1 MIHSFPVRSKY
12 ISLTFEFKLSN
23 MKTFFCTFIVFLSLT
38 AMSQSQYTSEW
49 KQVDSLAALGQSQ
62 TALDLVALVYNQSK
76 AANQADQF
84 VKASLYRMKLEA
96 DFEEDTYEKSIART
110 RLEIQT
116 AKAPVKQI
124 LHSILAQLYWQFYQ
138 NNRWQIL
145 GRSETS
151 NFANDDIK
159 TWDVKKLVAACIEN
173 YTLSLDNKELLKS
186 TPISAYS
193 EILTKQKD
201 SEKFRPTLFDFIAHR
216 AIDFY
221 SSSEAGLTKPANSF
235 LIDEA
240 NYFASSEEF
249 TAFIISSPD
258 TLSFEYQ
265 TIKLIQEVVKAHLTD
280 KDPTALIDAE
290 LERLSFVHDKSIL
303 PEKDSLY
310 LAALFKLESRFKNHP
325 SSTEVAYAIA
335 SQLIS
340 GEAEPAPYFDEN
352 SESPKSTSET
362 HKWNKKQAV
371 EICEAAISRFPD
383 SFGAGNCRSLIETIK
398 QPSLLITTDYASI
411 PAKPALALVNYR
423 NVPKVYFRLLKMD
436 PETDHNLQEMQSEI
450 RLEKYLKIKA
460 EKSWEQSLPDD
471 GDYRDHSAEIKI
483 PSMPSGYY
491 VLLSSSD
498 ASFPAK
504 SAIVIANNFWRTTIS
519 YLSRKNEGNNEI
531 VVLHRDSGQPL
542 AGVKVQP
549 FYRLYNVKARRYEKL
564 AGEVFVTD
572 KSGMVTIPAGNGN
585 ERYNQFY
592 LVFSS
597 KGDQLITENYFS
609 GYFYQND
616 AIRAIVQ
623 TRFFTDRAIYRPG
636 QVIFFKG
643 IVLERTGEDVQLKT
657 NFKTEVGLYDVNGQV
672 VSKQTL
678 TTNDFGSFSGNFSAP
693 AGVLTGQMTIR
704 CETGSVPVQVEEYK
718 RPKFEVIFEPV
729 KGSYKL
735 NETIVAKGKAL
746 AYAGST
752 VSDAKVT
759 YRVVR
764 QANFPYWCWGWR
776 PAPTSDEMEI
786 ANGETLTG
794 SDGSFSVTFKAIPDL
809 ALNRSTNP
817 VFTYRVFADVADI
830 NGESHNCETGIS
842 VGYKALLITADLA
855 DDINLDK
862 GVQFVLTTTNLN
874 GEKEAASG
882 KLTISKLQRP
892 DHVLYTR
899 KWARPDRFTM
909 TKSEFEIDFPGEVF
923 KDEDDVTT
931 WLKETNSFSKD
942 STVYITNFQT
952 PKDSLF
958 WVGPVPEAG
967 SYVIEIKTKDAFGE
981 EVVYKKY
988 FNTFQPKSG
997 KSEASS
1003 PAFFTLLTPV
1013 AEPGEEAK
1021 FLLGTPVKK
1030 AYIIYEILHKNK
1042 VVSREILNL
1051 GNEQKLIRIPI
1062 KEECRGNFAINLFFV
1077 KNNRTFQMGK
1087 VINVPYT
1094 NKKLDI
1100 SFATFRDKLLP
1111 GQEEEWQITLR
1122 DSKGEKAVAEMLA
1135 GMYDASLDAFV
1146 PHQWSFDIF
1155 NYYNGIRSWNA
1166 SQCFGIT
1173 SGNQFYYPQNT
1184 NYPASREYDQLNWFG
1199 LYFDYGGNYGRNRMY
1214 GSVKFVA
1221 PVVADNMSFDM
1232 SAQESLAID
1241 GNTEKNGE
1249 NLAKKEQLPVAAIIT
1264 AEEISKTPKN
1274 SESQPIQIRKDFNE
1288 TAFFFP
1294 QLSTNEKGEIV
1305 IKFKAPE
1312 ALTRWKIMGLAYTKD
1327 LKYGQI
1333 EKTLVTQK
1341 DLMLFTNA
1349 PRFLREGDKMDFAA
1363 KISNISDH
1371 DLSGTAELHF
1381 FDAFT
1386 MKPVDDLL
1394 GLMQSIIPFTAAKG
1408 LNSAVSW
1415 KINIPEGLQAVVYR
1429 ITATAGVFSDGE
1441 EAAIP
1446 VLTNRMLVTESM
1458 PMPVN
1463 GMQTKKFNFEKLTNS
1478 GKTGST
1484 LRNYRLSLEY
1494 TSNPAWYAVQ
1504 ALPYLMEYPYEC
1516 AEQLF
1521 SRYYA
1526 NSLATHIANSDP
1538 KIKRVFESWKSSS
1551 PDALKSNLE
1560 KNEELKSVLLQESP
1574 WVREA
1579 NSESER
1585 KQRIALLFDLNR
1597 MASEQTSALK
1607 KLHDMQYANGGWP
1620 WFAGMPESRYITQH
1634 IVTGLGHLYKLEVL
1648 NPVENSEI
1656 QEMLKKAIE
1665 YLDATVKI
1673 EFEKLKITDKKYLE
1687 NNHLSYDDIQ
1697 YLYARTYFLAD
1708 FPIDTQY
1715 NELLAYYKAQSIK
1728 YWNTQN
1734 NYMKAMIALYLDR
1747 FGEPKTAA
1755 LVMRSLKETALH
1767 NEEMGMYWRNEQRGW
1782 NWYQAPVETQALLIE
1797 AFDEVSNDKPSV
1809 EEMKIWLLKQKQTQD
1824 WKTTKAT
1831 TEAIYALLLRGTSLL
1846 ASDKQVEITLGN
1858 EKVDPYKQDGS
1869 KPEAGTGYFKTNWD
1883 ATAIKPEMGKVTVTN
1898 PNPTVAWGALYWQY
1912 FEQLDKITPAKTP
1925 LSLSKKLFR
1934 EVNTPTGP
1942 VIEPVTESSSVKI
1955 GDKIVVRVELRSD
1968 RDMEYIH
1975 LKDMRAS
1982 AFEPVNV
1989 LSGYRYQDGLGYY
2002 ESTLDASTNF
2012 FIYYL
2017 PKGTYV
2023 FEYKLVATQK
2033 GEFSNGITSVQCMY
2047 APEFSA
2053 HSEGIRVKVE

>member
-1 MIHSFPVRSKY
+1 
-12 ISLTFEFKLSN
+12 
-23 MKTFFCTFIVFLSLT
+23 
-38 AMSQSQYTSEW
+38 MSQSQYTSEW

-62 TALDLVALVYNQSK
+62 TALDLVTLIYNQSK

-124 LHSILAQLYWQFYQ
+124 LHSILAQLYWQYYQ

-159 TWDVKKLVAACIEN
+159 TWDVKKLVAACMEN
-173 YTLSLDNKELLKS
+173 YTLSLNNKELLKS

-235 LIDEA
+235 LIDKA
-240 NYFASSEEF
+240 DYFASSEEF

-265 TIKLIQEVVKAHLTD
+265 AIKLMQEVVKTHLTD

-303 PEKDSLY
+303 PGKDSLY

-340 GEAEPAPYFDEN
+340 SEAEPNPYLDGN

-362 HKWNKKQAV
+362 HKWNKKQAI

-411 PAKPALALVNYR
+411 PAKPALALVNYK
-423 NVPKVYFRLLKMD
+423 NVSKVYFRLLKMD

-450 RLEKYLKIKA
+450 RLEKYLKTKV

-483 PSMPSGYY
+483 PSMPAGYY
-491 VLLSSSD
+491 VLLSSND

-504 SAIVIANNFWRTTIS
+504 SAIVIANSFWKTNIS
-519 YLSRKNEGNNEI
+519 FLSRNSDGNNEI
-531 VVLHRDSGQPL
+531 VVLNRDSGQPIT
-542 AGVKVQP
+542 GVKVQT
-549 FYRLYNVKARRYEKL
+549 YSRSYNSKARKYENK
-564 AGEVFVTD
+564 AAEAFVTD

-616 AIRAIVQ
+616 AIRAVVQ
-623 TRFFTDRAIYRPG
+623 THFFTDRAIYRPG
-636 QVIFFKG
+636 QIIFFKG

-693 AGVLTGQMTIR
+693 QGVLTGQMTIR
-704 CETGSVPVQVEEYK
+704 SETGSVPVQVEEYK
-718 RPKFEVIFEPV
+718 RPKFEVTFEPV
-729 KGSYKL
+729 NGSYKL
-735 NETIVAKGKAL
+735 DETIVAKGKAL

-776 PAPTSDEMEI
+776 PAPISDEMEI

-794 SDGSFSVTFKAIPDL
+794 NDGSFSVTFKAIPDL
-809 ALNRSTNP
+809 AMERSTNP
-817 VFTYRVFADVADI
+817 VFTYTVYADVADI

-842 VGYKALLITADLA
+842 VGYKALLIKTDIP
-855 DDINLDK
+855 DEINLEK
-862 GVQFVLTTTNLN
+862 KVKFSLQTTNLN
-874 GEKEAASG
+874 GEKVAATGSIS
-882 KLTISKLQRP
+882 ISKLQKP
-892 DHVLYTR
+892 NQVLYSR
-899 KWARPDRFTM
+899 KWGQPGNFTM
-909 TKSEFEIDFPGEVF
+909 TRAEFEKDFPGEVY
-923 KDEDDVTT
+923 KNEDDVAT
-931 WLKETNSFSKD
+931 W
-942 STVYITNFQT
+942 
-952 PKDSLF
+952 PKDKPAFYANFSTPAHSVF
-958 WVGPVPEAG
+958 EAG
-967 SYVIEIKTKDAFGE
+967 NALQPGMYVIEITSKDAYGE
-981 EVVYKKY
+981 EVIYTKY
-988 FNTFQPKSG
+988 FSTFQ
-997 KSEASS
+997 SEATATAAVS

-1021 FLLGTPVKK
+1021 FLIGTPVKK
-1030 AYIIYEILHKNK
+1030 AYIIYEILNKNK

-1051 GNEQKLIRIPI
+1051 SNEQKLIRIPV
-1062 KEECRGNFAINLFFV
+1062 KEEYRGNFAINLFFV
-1077 KNNRTFQMGK
+1077 KNNRTFQMSK

-1111 GQEEEWQITLR
+1111 GQEEEWHITLS
-1122 DSKGEKAVAEMLA
+1122 DSKGEKVVAEMLA
-1135 GMYDASLDAFV
+1135 GMYDASLDAFI

-1166 SQCFGIT
+1166 SQCFGIK
-1173 SGNQFYYPQNT
+1173 SGNQFYYPEIA
-1184 NYPASREYDQLNWFG
+1184 NYPALREYDQLNWFG
-1199 LYFDYGGNYGRNRMY
+1199 FNVGYSGRMLGY
-1214 GSVKFVA
+1214 MLKSGAK
-1221 PVVADNMSFDM
+1221 NMM
-1232 SAQESLAID
+1232 VQEGDAVMSLAPT
-1241 GNTEKNGE
+1241 GMASEKRE
-1249 NLAKKEQLPVAAIIT
+1249 TISDKEQTTSASMVT
-1264 AEEISKTPKN
+1264 SEEISKSPKN
-1274 SESQPIQIRKDFNE
+1274 NESQPIQIRKDFNE

-1294 QLSTNEKGEIV
+1294 QLATNEKGEII

-1312 ALTRWKIMGLAYTKD
+1312 ALTRWKMMGLAYTKD

-1341 DLMLFTNA
+1341 DLMIFTNA
-1349 PRFLREGDKMDFAA
+1349 PRFLREGDKIDFAA

-1386 MKPVDDLL
+1386 MKPVDNIL
-1394 GLMQSIIPFTAAKG
+1394 GLTQSIIPFTAAKG
-1408 LNSAVSW
+1408 LNSAINW

-1429 ITATAGVFSDGE
+1429 ITATAGAFSDGE

-1446 VLTNRMLVTESM
+1446 VLTNRMLVTESI
-1458 PMPVN
+1458 PLPIN
-1463 GMQTKKFNFEKLTNS
+1463 GMQTKKFNFEKLANS

-1484 LRNYRLSLEY
+1484 MRNYRLSLEY

-1560 KNEELKSVLLQESP
+1560 KNEELKSLLLQESP

-1579 NSESER
+1579 TSESER

-1634 IVTGLGHLYKLEVL
+1634 IVTGLGHLYKMEVL
-1648 NPVENSEI
+1648 NPVENVEI
-1656 QEMLKKAIE
+1656 QEMLKKSID
-1665 YLDATVKI
+1665 YLDETEKI

-1687 NNHLSYDDIQ
+1687 NNHLGYDEIQ

-1708 FPIDTQY
+1708 FPFNTQY
-1715 NELLAYYKAQSIK
+1715 DELLAYYKAQSIK

-1734 NYMKAMIALYLDR
+1734 NYMKAMMALYLDR

-1755 LVMRSLKETALH
+1755 LIMRSLKETALH

-1846 ASDKQVEITLGN
+1846 SSVKQVEITLGD
-1858 EKVDPYKQDGS
+1858 EKVDPYKQDNS
-1869 KPEAGTGYFKTNWD
+1869 KPEAGTGYFKTSWD
-1883 ATAIKPEMGKVTVTN
+1883 ATAIKPEMGKITVTN

-1925 LSLSKKLFR
+1925 LSLSKKLFH

-1942 VIEPVTESSSVKI
+1942 VIEPITENSPVKV

-2033 GEFSNGITSVQCMY
+2033 GDFSNGITSVQCMY

-2053 HSEGIRVKVE
+2053 HSEGVRVKVE